1 MNNYL
6 ESMGEILKI
15 FGLDGRSV
23 SKPDGRSNDLSKGG
37 RSVDLTK
44 GGRSEDDQWVVNLF
58 DTRREGTVETVVRS
72 PEQLDELTQTMDE
85 FRAMCTNFIDNFTDY
100 CQFPP
105 TEWDKYMTINMRIWS
120 EAVTNHIAVMMRW
133 LPDTEKERIAKDFST
148 ILLSKNEF
156 IK

>member
-1 MNNYL
+1 MNNYI
-6 ESMGEILKI
+6 ESMGEILKM

-23 SKPDGRSNDLSKGG
+23 SKPDGRSVG
-37 RSVDLTK
+37 LTK
-44 GGRSEDDQWVVNLF
+44 GGRSVSKPDDDQWMVNLF

-85 FRAMCTNFIDNFTDY
+85 FRAMCTEFIDNFTEY
-100 CQFPP
+100 CTFPP
-105 TEWDKYMTINMRIWS
+105 TEWDKYMAINMRIWA

-133 LPDTEKERIAKDFST
+133 LPDAEKVRIAKDFST
-148 ILLSKNEF
+148 ILLSKNDF